1 MAVFVEAISVI
12 DRRPT
17 VAVRFNGGWPAFL
30 EAIPH
35 QMGCHDNDLT
45 RVDTDSS

>member
-1 MAVFVEAISVI
+1 MAVLVEAISVI
-12 DRRPT
+12 VRRP
-17 VAVRFNGGWPAFL
+17 AIDERFNGGWPAFL

-45 RVDTDSS
+45 RVDSDSS